1 MQESV
6 GATTPSLR
14 GMEEMASSSLSKVWK
29 AEGKGFSSSVMSRS
43 RTFLILLFHMV
54 FGDMVRGFRLLRR
67 ACVRPDTVAEE
78 DGT

>member
-14 GMEEMASSSLSKVWK
+14 GMEEMTSSSPSKVWK

-54 FGDMVRGFRLLRR
+54 FRRHGTRLPS
-67 ACVRPDTVAEE
+67 AETCVRPDTVAEE